1 MILFRITSSGVV
13 SISDSLGRVGWQSR
27 QLHCLSFKYEKSENI
42 ALSHP
47 FLFGHSSYLQLDP
60 LAFDFQK
67 DLLTNK
73 KIASV
78 FNVGQIY
85 LTIVCGFGY
94 RVRLVNVDH
103 SENQILCFF
112 IDEGDQRWLPMD
124 EIYNCS
130 SKFMECPP
138 QAICFTLFGL
148 EDFPIDNG
156 ITRKHLE
163 NTILNQPL
171 TGQIFTKREEFILS
185 HESNDCKPVIQV
197 VFYDG
202 SSDNLINLHPKIV
215 RQIYNDIPVPEL
227 VALKLTAVIVTHI
240 ADDGE
245 IFCQLQRNCVHYV
258 NKLMNEFV
266 QQALNKPPE
275 KIEIV
280 TISNAN
286 LFVVY
291 DEETKCLYRAKVI
304 EELNEARRMF
314 FIDCGQVKIISL
326 SKMYHVEPSH
336 QEIIKIPPQA
346 IRTKLSGMSKITE
359 SLVSRLRNTFRVN
372 KSAYVRN

>member
-1 MILFRITSSGVV
+1 MKYL
-13 SISDSLGRVGWQSR
+13 ISKKVTLSRRPSL
-27 QLHCLSFKYEKSENI
+27 I
-42 ALSHP
+42 
-47 FLFGHSSYLQLDP
+47 GHSSYLQLDA
-60 LAFDFQK
+60 LASDFQK
-67 DLLTNK
+67 DLRSNK
-73 KIASV
+73 KTASV

-85 LTIVCGFGY
+85 LTIVCGFAY

-103 SENQILCFF
+103 SKNQILCFF
-112 IDEGDQRWLPMD
+112 IDEGDQRWLAMD
-124 EIYNCS
+124 AIYNCH
-130 SKFMECPP
+130 SKFMDYSP

-148 EDFPIDNG
+148 EDFSIDNG
-156 ITRKHLE
+156 NTRKHLE
-163 NTILNQPL
+163 SVLLNRTL

-197 VFYDG
+197 VFHDDNSG
-202 SSDNLINLHPKIV
+202 NLINLHPKIV

-227 VALKLTAVIVTHI
+227 VAMKLTAVTITHI

-258 NKLMNEFV
+258 NKLMEEFV
-266 QQALNKPPE
+266 RQALNKPPE
-275 KIEIV
+275 KIA
-280 TISNAN
+280 TFSNAN

-314 FIDCGQVKIISL
+314 FVDCGQVKTIPL
-326 SKMYHVEPSH
+326 SKMYSVEPSN
-336 QEIIKIPPQA
+336 QAITKIPPQT
-346 IRTKLSGMSKITE
+346 IRTKLSGMGKIPE
-359 SLVSRLRNTFRVN
+359 SLVSRLRNIFRVN